1 VNKYTL
7 ISKKFITAKF
17 DVSSRDRNNILMNNS
32 VQDIINEIVEF
43 ITNSSSN
50 PSSVN
55 WKEWYIGLTVYPNQ
69 EKRELKNINK
79 WKAWKALSSNDANQ
93 IQNYFIENYSVKQS
107 RNSEQYDYFVYV
119 YSLNR

>member
-1 VNKYTL
+1 
-7 ISKKFITAKF
+7 
-17 DVSSRDRNNILMNNS
+17 MNNS